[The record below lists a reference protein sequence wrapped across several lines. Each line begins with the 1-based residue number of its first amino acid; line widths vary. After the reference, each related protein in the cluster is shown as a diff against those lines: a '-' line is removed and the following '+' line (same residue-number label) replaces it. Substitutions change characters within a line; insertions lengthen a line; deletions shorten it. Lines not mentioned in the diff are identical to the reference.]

1 LKGYEVLRKMLEL
14 KFIVE
19 HPDIVKSNLQ
29 KRGDEEK
36 QKWVDEIVNL
46 YSMQKKLSA
55 EVEALRARRNSISN
69 KINEE
74 KKAGRNPAELLRE
87 AASIPETL
95 REKEKLMEEI
105 NQKILFYRMRIP
117 NILHESVPVGKD
129 SSENVEVRRWGNPS
143 VPDFELVPHGELAE
157 ELGIADF
164 RKAAEVSGSGFVY
177 LKGELALLDL
187 ALQRFAID
195 HLLKKGF
202 TLIEPPFMLGRKAY
216 EGVTSLD
223 DFQNVMYKIEGED
236 LFMIATSEHPIV
248 SMHAGEVLSEE
259 DLPRK
264 YVGIS
269 PCFRREI
276 GSHGVD
282 TRGLFRMHQ
291 FNKVEQVVFC
301 KPEESWKIFEEIQM
315 NSEEILRQLEIPYRV
330 VNICTGD
337 IGIIAAKKYDIEAW
351 FPRERKYAEV
361 TSCSNCTSYQAVRL
375 NIKYRKRDGSK
386 EYVHTLNN
394 TGLATSRIMR
404 AILENY
410 QTRDHSVTIPKVLVQ
425 YMNGIREIGMK

>member
-1 LKGYEVLRKMLEL
+1 MLEL
-14 KFIVE
+14 RFIVE
-19 HPDIVKSNLQ
+19 HPEVVKRNLQ
-29 KRGDEEK
+29 KRNDLEK
-36 QKWVDEIVNL
+36 QKWVDEIVEL
-46 YSMQKKLSA
+46 YSRLKSLNSSL
-55 EVEALRARRNSISN
+55 ERLRAQRNSIS
-69 KINEE
+69 KQINEN
-74 KKAGRNPAELLRE
+74 KKLGKDVSALLKE
-87 AASIPETL
+87 AASIPEQI
-95 REKEKLMEEI
+95 KLIEGEVASIEE
-105 NQKILFYRMRIP
+105 KILYYRMRIP
-117 NILHESVPVGKD
+117 NMLHDSVPVGKD
-129 SSENVEVRRWGNPS
+129 SSENVEVKRWGFPK
-143 VPDFELVPHGELAE
+143 VPDFELLPHGELAE
-157 ELGIADF
+157 QLGVADF
-164 RKAAEVSGSGFVY
+164 KKAGEVSGSGFVY

-202 TLIEPPFMLGRKAY
+202 RLVEPPFMLGRRAY
-216 EGVTSLD
+216 EGVTSLE

-248 SMHAGEVLSEE
+248 AMHAGEVFDESE
-259 DLPRK
+259 LPIF

-269 PCFRREI
+269 PCFRKEI

-301 KPEESWKIFEEIQM
+301 KPEDSWKIHEQIQR
-315 NSEEILRQLEIPYRV
+315 NSEELLEALEIPYRV

-375 NIKYRKRDGSK
+375 NIKYRKKDGSK

-410 QTRDHSVTIPKVLVQ
+410 QQKDRSVLIPRALIP
-425 YMNGIREIGMK
+425 YMNGICEIRAER